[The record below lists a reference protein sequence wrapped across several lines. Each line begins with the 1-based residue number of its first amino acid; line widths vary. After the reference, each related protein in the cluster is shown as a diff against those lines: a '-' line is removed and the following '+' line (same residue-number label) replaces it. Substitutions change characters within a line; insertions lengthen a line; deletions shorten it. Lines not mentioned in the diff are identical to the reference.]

1 MVFVVTGMSLFAV
14 GFSWVVKRGINFTHF
29 GGDDSS
35 ADGVYKSVSNIGF
48 TGGVFG
54 TIKDIVSIQPNL
66 FFALKGQMK
75 ETTGSSGFEY
85 DSLYFIKIPVLIKV
99 YSPLKLR

>member
-1 MVFVVTGMSLFAV
+1 MSLFAV
-14 GFSWVVKRGINFTHF
+14 YFSYGVKGGINFAHF
-29 GGDDSS
+29 GGDDSI

-54 TIKDIVSIQPNL
+54 SVPVIDVVSIQPNN
-66 FFALKGQMK
+66 FFALKGQKK
-75 ETTGSSGFEY
+75 ETTGSSGSEY
-85 DSLYFIKIPVLIKV
+85 DRLYYLEIPVLIKV